1 MIRDAVF
8 ISVTI
13 PRGRESSLGASGHF
27 PPRGILP
34 WVPAAVSRRGGSFPG
49 CQQPFPAAGNP
60 SLGASSHFPRRG
72 ILQRVSAM
80 VPKKREA
87 PPGLPAVLLE
97 KWGELSPFAV
107 GALLA
112 VFGLLFGRT
121 AAMRSGDILFFLG
134 LGLHLLFRPKRG
146 GRTFAEGHSAA
157 RDDVVDVHLRR
168 GD

>member
-1 MIRDAVF
+1 MQHYLVF
-8 ISVTI
+8 GDV
-13 PRGRESSLGASGHF
+13 
-27 PPRGILP
+27 
-34 WVPAAVSRRGGSFPG
+34 VVSRGGESFPG
-49 CQQPFPAAGNP
+49 CQRPFPATGNP
-60 SLGASSHFPRRG
+60 SLGASGYFPPRG
-72 ILQRVSAM
+72 ILQRVPA
-80 VPKKREA
+80 VIPKKREA
-87 PPGLPAVLLE
+87 PLAGPAVLLE

-134 LGLHLLFRPKRG
+134 LGLHLLLRPRRG

>member
-13 PRGRESSLGASGHF
+13 PRGGE
-27 PPRGILP
+27 
-34 WVPAAVSRRGGSFPG
+34 SFPG
-49 CQQPFPAAGNP
+49 CQRPFPAAGNP
-60 SLGASSHFPRRG
+60 SLGASGRFPPRG
-72 ILQRVSAM
+72 ILQRVPAV

-134 LGLHLLFRPKRG
+134 LGLHLLLRPRRG
-146 GRTFAEGHSAA
+146 GRTFAESHSAA